1 MYSPVSKNIDKMTQL
16 KISLIQSQQEKE
28 KMYYQRWLVLRKPIN
43 MERGTEKDKYDDDYY
58 SLHFITVCKEQ
69 IIGSA
74 RLRQF
79 SSKLGS
85 ISYLAVLPEFQ
96 YQGVGTSLVQKI
108 IEIAKQQQLISLR
121 VRSRIN
127 ASKFYEKIGFRDT
140 SAPFEFLGIPHKF
153 MLLNLPDLHNNL

>member
-1 MYSPVSKNIDKMTQL
+1 MIKL

-58 SLHFITVCKEQ
+58 YDSLHFIAVCKKQ

-74 RLRQF
+74 RLRQL
-79 SSKLGS
+79 STELGS
-85 ISYLAVLPEFQ
+85 ISYCAVLPEFQ
-96 YQGVGTSLVQKI
+96 YQGVGTSLMQKI
-108 IEIAKQQQLISLR
+108 INIAKQKQLTSLR
-121 VRSRIN
+121 VMSRIN

-140 SAPFEFLGIPHKF
+140 GPPFEFLGIPHKF
-153 MLLNLPDLHNNL
+153 MLLHCKDSGISNPVIE

>member
-1 MYSPVSKNIDKMTQL
+1 MIKF

-58 SLHFITVCKEQ
+58 DSLHFIAVCKKQ

-74 RLRQF
+74 RLRQL
-79 SSKLGS
+79 STELGS

-96 YQGVGTSLVQKI
+96 YQGVGTSLMQKI
-108 IEIAKQQQLISLR
+108 ISIAKQKQLTSLR
-121 VRSRIN
+121 VMSRIN

-140 SAPFEFLGIPHKF
+140 GPPFEFLRILHKF
-153 MLLNLPDLHNNL
+153 MLLNLPDLHNL